1 MVSSDFFTESDTSGA
16 VYASIHVGHHE
27 RTYVFVLHCPLVLF
41 VPACVVAV
49 VVRVVLK
56 IALASLVA
64 NGTVEGVIGK

>member
-1 MVSSDFFTESDTSGA
+1 MISSDFFTESDTSGT
-16 VYASIHVGHHE
+16 VYASIHVGDDKW
-27 RTYVFVLHCPLVLF
+27 TDVFVLDCPLVLF

-64 NGTVEGVIGK
+64 DGAVEGVICK